1 MSSSEFD
8 SDSSIDHNVKSLIR
22 RPRDDSEKSKINAND
37 SLAAVTVKKRRPAGK
52 VGKPSAVLRNSR
64 PNSQNE
70 PRRGQVRSSNIND
83 QTRGS
88 NSFYQG
94 ALLGSFLGATLTTV
108 VTNLVA
114 RTFQNG

>member
-1 MSSSEFD
+1 MSSSESD
-8 SDSSIDHNVKSLIR
+8 SDTSIDHNVKKLIR
-22 RPRDDSEKSKINAND
+22 RPRDDSEKFKLNAND
-37 SLAAVTVKKRRPAGK
+37 SLAAVKVKKRRPVGK
-52 VGKPSAVLRNSR
+52 VGKPNAVLRNSR

-70 PRRGQVRSSNIND
+70 PRQGQIRSSNIND

-114 RTFQNG
+114 RTFQSS